1 MRLDDESTPK
11 PIYILPICSHTIQNL
26 SSILITIINSFEI
39 NNPDATLIDIGTDGD
54 KFRRKLFN
62 SLRRININFEKFN
75 RMQYFDSWA
84 VMGKLGVNFDWKHET
99 KRVRGILIS
108 QTRSITLIK
117 HSISRNEIELLLPH
131 LKHLMNPSDYQNVP
145 AAVKLLQ
152 GLKDIDN
159 CTIKINEATEEIKK
173 EIKLLSIIVE
183 YLLNAFTYTKINLD
197 TQLIALSTLSFL
209 LFYIYLKHKSKFLT
223 KDLYMDIQT
232 SILSAFNQAILYQKH
247 NPDAPLYVYRSGTDD
262 VELLFGILRTLTH
275 GPSFDLF
282 EMLQRLKTVCQI
294 QKIYSRNEEWKK
306 NKRLD
311 IVNTCDHSSYSNWT
325 GNLTTRD
332 LSLDMIWEIGHD
344 KAKDHLIN
352 SGYSMFELA
361 YGGDFGLIK
370 SPIG

>member
-11 PIYILPICSHTIQNL
+11 PIYILPICSHTIPNL
-26 SSILITIINSFEI
+26 SNILITIINSFEI
-39 NNPDATLIDIGTDGD
+39 NNPEAILIDIGTDGD

-62 SLRRININFEKFN
+62 SLRRINLNFEKFN
-75 RMQYFDSWA
+75 RMQYFDSWS

-183 YLLNAFTYTKINLD
+183 SVKRLYLHENKSRHSINIFID
-197 TQLIALSTLSFL
+197 AI
-209 LFYIYLKHKSKFLT
+209 FYFVLH
-223 KDLYMDIQT
+223 
-232 SILSAFNQAILYQKH
+232 
-247 NPDAPLYVYRSGTDD
+247 
-262 VELLFGILRTLTH
+262 
-275 GPSFDLF
+275 LF
-282 EMLQRLKTVCQI
+282 ET
-294 QKIYSRNEEWKK
+294 
-306 NKRLD
+306 
-311 IVNTCDHSSYSNWT
+311 
-325 GNLTTRD
+325 
-332 LSLDMIWEIGHD
+332 
-344 KAKDHLIN
+344 
-352 SGYSMFELA
+352 
-361 YGGDFGLIK
+361 
-370 SPIG
+370 